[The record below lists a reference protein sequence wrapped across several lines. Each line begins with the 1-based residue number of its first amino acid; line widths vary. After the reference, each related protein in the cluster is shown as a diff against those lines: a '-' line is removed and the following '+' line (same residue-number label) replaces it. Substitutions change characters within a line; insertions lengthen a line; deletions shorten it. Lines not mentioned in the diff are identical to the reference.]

1 MAGGGVGTQ
10 PIFLSTTIAVD
21 VHVLASTLQ
30 RAGISFQGAHAFAQG
45 LPVASL
51 GDRRAL
57 ASMFSDAMAQL
68 RAARQV

>member
-10 PIFLSTTIAVD
+10 PIFLSTTSAVD
-21 VHVLASTLQ
+21 VHGLASILQ
-30 RAGISFQGAHAFAQG
+30 RAGVSFQGAHAFAQG

-57 ASMFSDAMAQL
+57 ASMFSDAVSQL
-68 RAARQV
+68 SAPRA

>member
-21 VHVLASTLQ
+21 VHGLASILQ
-30 RAGISFQGAHAFAQG
+30 RAGVSFQGAHAFAQG
-45 LPVASL
+45 QPVSSL

-57 ASMFSDAMAQL
+57 ASMFSDAVSQL
-68 RAARQV
+68 STPR